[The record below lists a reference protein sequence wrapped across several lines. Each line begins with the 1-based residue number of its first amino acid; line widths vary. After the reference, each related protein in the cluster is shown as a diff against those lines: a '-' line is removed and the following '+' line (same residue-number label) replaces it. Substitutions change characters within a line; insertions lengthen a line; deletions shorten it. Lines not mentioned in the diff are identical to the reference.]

1 MTETLLYLN
10 MNYVNIAFLGAILLF
25 FVSYISLKKLVNLFP
40 KSRDKF
46 TVFGLWMSQQMA
58 ALTLVYCLGYLA
70 YLNYNSKFEIFYVL
84 SAILALIVY
93 LILWKYKQTDF
104 VKSWFILNLVA
115 RMSFFVCFLYFLCIL
130 RYFDLSQNEFF
141 FVKNLFDE
149 YLEQSMSK
157 NIFLDFGEAYGIMLV
172 FYSGLFSYFKMY
184 MDLTVMESI
193 YLLTFTGLC
202 FRLMSFVISFVH
214 LEPAVEM
221 EQPVQM
227 MLKIGQAG
235 AKYGTMV
242 KPSTQEIALNIRKY
256 NSSPKILEM
265 GEHIQKKVFKEFSP
279 KLVETSSGS
288 AEKTFAILLA
298 DVFTKNAKTK
308 EHEGIMAIANI
319 LNNGKNNLD
328 NLRKFSPQGSKYFY
342 IDSLGVL
349 QTTKNNLKIIDV
361 VNGFDVDNA
370 VSMTNFFSNELP
382 KEDSKS
388 LDLYFHLLGLNL
400 RTLYCGSS
408 LADLERKKIF
418 PYLTDEDHQTRK
430 SVSRVSTVT
439 SYVTVS
445 AAFSVPDHGS
455 AKLLVMDDP
464 ARPVPVSLDDHFTKH
479 KELSALKLS
488 IKKIEVDYN
497 SKVIAV
503 EGAKETKS
511 GDYVLVL
518 EDGKKMPVELTD
530 ATYKDYLH
538 FRRMEDISYDM
549 LVKFLAKGYVNKCNQ
564 VKPGVLI
571 HANRL
576 FSNSLH
582 ADLKPDIFKVI
593 ETTRNYTPEE
603 KAKCKLNLGNF
614 SVTSVEDNK

>member
-10 MNYVNIAFLGAILLF
+10 MNYVYIAFLGAILLF
-25 FVSYISLKKLVNLFP
+25 FVSYIFFKKLVNLFP

-157 NIFLDFGEAYGIMLV
+157 NIFLDYGEAYAIMLV
-172 FYSGLFSYFKMY
+172 FYSCLFSYFKMY
-184 MDLTVMESI
+184 MDLTVTESI

-202 FRLMSFVISFVH
+202 FRLMSFVINFVH

-328 NLRKFSPQGSKYFY
+328 NLWKFSPKGSKYFY
-342 IDSLGVL
+342 IDNSGVL
-349 QTTKNNLKIIDV
+349 QSTKSNLKITDV

-388 LDLYFHLLGLNL
+388 LGLYFHVLGLYL
-400 RTLYCGSS
+400 RTLHCGSS
-408 LADLERKKIF
+408 IADLERKNIL
-418 PYLTDEDHQTRK
+418 PYLTEEDRQMRK
-430 SVSRVSTVT
+430 NISHVSTVT

-445 AAFSVPDHGS
+445 AAFSIPDHGS

-479 KELSALKLS
+479 KELSALNNFIS
-488 IKKIEVDYN
+488 KIEADYN

-503 EGAKETKS
+503 EGAKEIKS
-511 GDYVLVL
+511 GDFVLVL
-518 EDGKKMPVELTD
+518 ASGKKIPVELTD
-530 ATYKDYLH
+530 ATYHDFLN
-538 FRRMEDISYDM
+538 FRRMKDSSYAK
-549 LVKFLAKGYVNKCNQ
+549 LLEFLANGCVSKCKV
-564 VKPGVLI
+564 VKPSVLI
-571 HANRL
+571 NSNRL
-576 FSNSLH
+576 FSNSQYP
-582 ADLKPDIFKVI
+582 DLIKDIDTFIKGSA
-593 ETTRNYTPEE
+593 RYTPEE
-603 KAKCKLNLGNF
+603 KAKCKLNWGNF
-614 SVTSVEDNK
+614 SVTSTEDNK